1 MKKNEKLRKREKG
14 EQRATNL
21 TNGERERE
29 VNKDKGKF
37 GKKRSLK
44 G

>member
-29 VNKDKGKF
+29 RGQ
-37 GKKRSLK
+37 
-44 G
+44 

>member
-29 VNKDKGKF
+29 RSIKIRVSLE
-37 GKKRSLK
+37 KKEV
-44 G
+44 